1 MLSHFYKKSQ
11 SLNLS
16 MSAFK
21 GKKFFFKI
29 VKFKKKKKIRNY
41 YKKIYLI

>member
-29 VKFKKKKKIRNY
+29 VKFKKKKKKLEIFIN
-41 YKKIYLI
+41 KFI

>member
-29 VKFKKKKKIRNY
+29 VKFKKKKKKIRNY
-41 YKKIYLI
+41 YK